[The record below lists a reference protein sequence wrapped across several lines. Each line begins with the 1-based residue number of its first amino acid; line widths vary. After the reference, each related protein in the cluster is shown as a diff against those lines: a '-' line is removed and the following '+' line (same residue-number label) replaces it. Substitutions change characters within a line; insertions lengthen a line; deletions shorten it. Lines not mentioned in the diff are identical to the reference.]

1 MHGNWLGD
9 FWLLDQSPDFLMVSL
24 EQNGV
29 FLVISWEIF
38 RKFIWNTIW
47 NTFRK
52 TNFLIIYW
60 HHQNVTKAG
69 DWSNHQKPNSS
80 LNIINN
86 ENCPKCY
93 KIFKIEF
100 QYIFEH
106 NNFAQN
112 WTSNLPN
119 ILTNQKVRKHRR
131 VRPTSKTLVLCWEEN
146 PIHVTS
152 KAVIMHAGYSSVVDR
167 CCSENCMELQA

>member
-1 MHGNWLGD
+1 M
-9 FWLLDQSPDFLMVSL
+9 FWWYHEKVRKSHENIRFSYFLTRFFKYFLM
-24 EQNGV
+24 
-29 FLVISWEIF
+29 ISWEILTF
-38 RKFIWNTIW
+38 SWDFI
-47 NTFRK
+47 TFSW
-52 TNFLIIYW
+52 Y
-60 HHQNVTKAG
+60 HQNVTKAG

-112 WTSNLPN
+112 WTSNLPKKIKKFAN
-119 ILTNQKVRKHRR
+119 TGEFVPPLEHWCCVEKRT
-131 VRPTSKTLVLCWEEN
+131 PFTSLAK
-146 PIHVTS
+146 PS
-152 KAVIMHAGYSSVVDR
+152 
-167 CCSENCMELQA
+167 